1 MYKSL
6 VALISVSGSDSRARL
21 GRRDPST
28 ELDLPST
35 NITVGIAN

>member
-1 MYKSL
+1 MYTSL
-6 VALISVSGSDSRARL
+6 AALSSVSGSDSRARL

-35 NITVGIAN
+35 TITAGTAI